1 MPLEINMQVNIVIYS
16 FIAGIITGILF
27 DIYRIFRGM
36 NKIKVITIIEDLLF
50 WSLSSLIIFTFL
62 LYMNYAFLTL
72 YVYVFMVISLGI
84 YLRFFSRFFYSIE
97 KHFAQKMY
105 KILRVVFKNIMYP
118 LKIVIYKVNYIVF
131 ENISI
136 LLCYFPIIFIKCIDV
151 FFLIFP

>member
-72 YVYVFMVISLGI
+72 YVYLFMVISLGI

-97 KHFAQKMY
+97 KHLAQKMY

-118 LKIVIYKVNYIVF
+118 LKIIIYKVTDK
-131 ENISI
+131 S
-136 LLCYFPIIFIKCIDV
+136 K
-151 FFLIFP
+151 

>member
-84 YLRFFSRFFYSIE
+84 YLRFFSRFFYGIE
-97 KHFAQKMY
+97 KHFAQKKY

-118 LKIVIYKVNYIVF
+118 LKIVIYKVTDK
-131 ENISI
+131 S
-136 LLCYFPIIFIKCIDV
+136 K
-151 FFLIFP
+151 